1 MLRSVAS
8 DGRRSWGPYQ
18 LLVPVGSPARGALNQ
33 PCPPDRR
40 NPGTAW
46 NNWTASG
53 EASALGLLPLL
64 HASYYCIA
72 VTARG
77 PGPALALVTVPR
89 RGRGRGRSE
98 RSGPA
103 PGRSG
108 GGVPAIPALTR
119 PLRPGPRGWGCG
131 EGGRRGTRTLAFWLG
146 GHESHWPWGQEASRC
161 PGLNFGD
168 LPQRPAPP

>member
-1 MLRSVAS
+1 MKPRKAAILLRSVAS

-131 EGGRRGTRTLAFWLG
+131 EGGRRGRRPG
-146 GHESHWPWGQEASRC
+146 GRGEAGGGASSF
-161 PGLNFGD
+161 PGWSNPEGW
-168 LPQRPAPP
+168 RMEGK